1 MFSQSGVPERW
12 GDHVARVSGETLRRT
27 QEAGATCCDSGGEL
41 KTEVLYRKQRCLDIM
56 IMTLMCRRSLDN
68 RNNIL
73 WT

>member
-41 KTEVLYRKQRCLDIM
+41 KTGFVQKTKMFGCNDPNVQA
-56 IMTLMCRRSLDN
+56 
-68 RNNIL
+68 
-73 WT
+73 